1 MFKQTW
7 TSLCERFDQTAL
19 EKYKEQAA
27 TDSDAW
33 IQQRLLKAMSGM
45 TLDQNI
51 LSLFQYQLQTLYQ
64 LYFYSKEL
72 NHTASE
78 RDKKIVS
85 LETQIQKQ

>member
-51 LSLFQYQLQTLYQ
+51 LSLF
-64 LYFYSKEL
+64 
-72 NHTASE
+72 
-78 RDKKIVS
+78 
-85 LETQIQKQ
+85 